1 MTILGYGAT
10 LTVGQVERDSKIET
24 QTVRVVALPIGLNN
38 TSHLSNGAP
47 YQYTGHFHHCE
58 EEDDDLEGES
68 KGLLQSYLMDYY
80 DDDSDSSEESN
91 RDRETTKSPS
101 RKAREKRSGKK
112 VDHGYKKVE
121 CVRDKAL
128 VMVKALM
135 KERQDVGMPQKSK
148 PPHSPSSIASLNSLE
163 EATID
168 EETSCLQRTSSMC
181 GIVRQSIVPLTL
193 LVMVVVIVYLL
204 AR

>member
-1 MTILGYGAT
+1 MTILGYGST

-38 TSHLSNGAP
+38 THLSNGAP
-47 YQYTGHFHHCE
+47 YQYTGHFHHDGE
-58 EEDDDLEGES
+58 YEDDGLEGET

-80 DDDSDSSEESN
+80 DDDSDESEECN

-101 RKAREKRSGKK
+101 RRAREIRSGKK
-112 VDHGYKKVE
+112 GGHGEKKVE
-121 CVRDKAL
+121 NMRDKAL

-135 KERQDVGMPQKSK
+135 KERKDVTMTQKSK
-148 PPHSPSSIASLNSLE
+148 IPHSSVASLNSLE
-163 EATID
+163 EATFD

-181 GIVRQSIVPLTL
+181 GIVRRSIVPLTL
-193 LVMVVVIVYLL
+193 LVMVVVTVYLL